1 MQKIKKSRSLK
12 RKIQN
17 AIFRSTLFSHLLLAC
32 IFIPSLLVILIPVG
46 QIMTR
51 GVAVEIAQRYAY
63 GGNNKLSQEAVNLQ
77 SIRNLTE
84 DQLIQDVLKKNSS
97 KDKKTTTSIDEA
109 ILIGED
115 FFNMPILSVEKNT
128 TDLKKLILLS
138 SEQYQ
143 SANQFFDQNILPF
156 KIYTLNFQV
165 EDFAFYLPNEKVS
178 QILAEKNILERY
190 INSTNSE
197 MTITDENNIPI
208 GTLTIGINPDIVSFL
223 VIPYLTIMFLVALG
237 SLFLVS
243 LMGKFMTAGI
253 LKPVDTLNKK
263 LKAMAKGDLDNL
275 PDHPIAIQKAPTEI
289 NQLINSSNEILIRM
303 TESRQQ
309 VEAQNEELQSQND
322 ELIDSKSIIQK
333 QQNMLVQTEKMASVG
348 QLSAAIVHEI
358 NTPMGA
364 IKSNAQMIEMLYGQ
378 LSAQSLND
386 SQQKTLNKI
395 KGLNDI
401 ILQASERVVSII
413 RSLKSYSR
421 LDQSDFKASDLNEDL
436 KNVLVLT
443 SNLWKNNISIV
454 EHYGDIPMV
463 KCYSGLLNQ
472 VFMNLIVNAIDSMED
487 GGTLTLSTKSEEGWV
502 LIAIED
508 TGTGIDPEN
517 LTKIFEEGFTTKS
530 KNKGS
535 GLGLALSHDV
545 VNRHKG
551 RIEVHSVLEVGST
564 FTVYLPIDSEPTVS
578 ESV

>member
-1 MQKIKKSRSLK
+1 
-12 RKIQN
+12 
-17 AIFRSTLFSHLLLAC
+17 
-32 IFIPSLLVILIPVG
+32 
-46 QIMTR
+46 
-51 GVAVEIAQRYAY
+51 
-63 GGNNKLSQEAVNLQ
+63 
-77 SIRNLTE
+77 
-84 DQLIQDVLKKNSS
+84 
-97 KDKKTTTSIDEA
+97 
-109 ILIGED
+109 
-115 FFNMPILSVEKNT
+115 
-128 TDLKKLILLS
+128 
-138 SEQYQ
+138 
-143 SANQFFDQNILPF
+143 
-156 KIYTLNFQV
+156 
-165 EDFAFYLPNEKVS
+165 
-178 QILAEKNILERY
+178 
-190 INSTNSE
+190 
-197 MTITDENNIPI
+197 
-208 GTLTIGINPDIVSFL
+208 
-223 VIPYLTIMFLVALG
+223 
-237 SLFLVS
+237 
-243 LMGKFMTAGI
+243 MGKFMTAGI
-253 LKPVDTLNKK
+253 LKPVDTLNMK

-275 PDHPIAIQKAPTEI
+275 PNHPIAIQKAPTEI
-289 NQLINSSNEILIRM
+289 NQLINSSNEILVRM
-303 TESRQQ
+303 NESRQQ

-322 ELIDSKSIIQK
+322 ELVDSKSIIQK

-364 IKSNAQMIEMLYGQ
+364 IKSNAQMVEMLYDQMGAHT
-378 LSAQSLND
+378 LTDA
-386 SQQKTLNKI
+386 QQKTLNKI

-443 SNLWKNNISIV
+443 SNLWKNNIAIV

-472 VFMNLIVNAIDSMED
+472 VFMNLIVNAIDAMEG
-487 GGTLTLSTKSEEGWV
+487 GGTLTLTTTWEGEWV
-502 LIAIED
+502 IIAIED

-551 RIEVHSVLEVGST
+551 RIEVRSVLEVGST
-564 FTVYLPIDSEPTVS
+564 FTVYLPIDSELPVS
-578 ESV
+578 EPV